1 MNLKDIKGVIGE
13 KLPVKPT
20 LMAQLSGRKGKL
32 AGVIAAAIALIAAI
46 VELM

>member
-20 LMAQLSGRKGKL
+20 MMAQLSGRKGKL
-32 AGVIAAAIALIAAI
+32 AGVMAAAIALIAAI
-46 VELM
+46 AELM